1 MYLQSSCTVW
11 EKWKCSILQIVFH
24 QPAKECPPPFHIPRM
39 DIFVNNQLKHTIKK
53 MNWNAEQ
60 CGTTKCKWSQAMSK
74 YKNYAPTPAKK
85 SFIFF
90 HITVIQCP
98 AVTSIHDYISTK
110 AGGGGGMHDSCF
122 KKKKKRE
129 EIRIRKKI
137 KKRKDTL
144 HLIKEKILCI

>member
-1 MYLQSSCTVW
+1 
-11 EKWKCSILQIVFH
+11 
-24 QPAKECPPPFHIPRM
+24 
-39 DIFVNNQLKHTIKK
+39 
-53 MNWNAEQ
+53 
-60 CGTTKCKWSQAMSK
+60 MSK

-98 AVTSIHDYISTK
+98 AVASIHDYISTK
-110 AGGGGGMHDSCF
+110 GVGGGKGAMHDSCF
-122 KKKKKRE
+122 FFLKEKKRRE

>member
-11 EKWKCSILQIVFH
+11 EKWKCSIPQIVFH
-24 QPAKECPPPFHIPRM
+24 QPAKECPPPLHIPRM

-98 AVTSIHDYISTK
+98 AVASIHDYISTK
-110 AGGGGGMHDSCF
+110 GVGGGRGQCMIVAF
-122 KKKKKRE
+122 FFLKEKKKRRE
-129 EIRIRKKI
+129 EIRII
-137 KKRKDTL
+137 KKD
-144 HLIKEKILCI
+144 

>member
-1 MYLQSSCTVW
+1 
-11 EKWKCSILQIVFH
+11 
-24 QPAKECPPPFHIPRM
+24 
-39 DIFVNNQLKHTIKK
+39 
-53 MNWNAEQ
+53 
-60 CGTTKCKWSQAMSK
+60 MSK

-98 AVTSIHDYISTK
+98 AVASIHDYISTK
-110 AGGGGGMHDSCF
+110 GVGGKGAMHDSCF
-122 KKKKKRE
+122 FFLKEKKKRRE